1 MSALDSKGRCCG
13 SKPIFYK
20 GGSWRSPP
28 GSPMHFCSSC
38 CREFCPDGKQRKNWA
53 WVEIS
58 PGTFERVQRRELG

>member
-1 MSALDSKGRCCG
+1 
-13 SKPIFYK
+13 
-20 GGSWRSPP
+20 
-28 GSPMHFCSSC
+28 MHFCSSC